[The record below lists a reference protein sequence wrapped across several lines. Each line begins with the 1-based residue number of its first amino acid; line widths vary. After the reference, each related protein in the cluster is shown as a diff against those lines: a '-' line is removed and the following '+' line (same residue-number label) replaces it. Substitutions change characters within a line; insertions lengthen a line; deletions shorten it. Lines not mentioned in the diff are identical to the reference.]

1 MEGVSI
7 PFDKYKKDSDNMVY
21 YYKRQTPNQTIT
33 IKHIPNFPT
42 EVDIYND
49 PRYHDV
55 DTDEEI
61 DMDYYEETGEGS
73 NKNEEDEDDLLN
85 KLTKYLSTIPTMV
98 NVPIPVMNVFTEE
111 VPKRLTKKKRLQHID
126 KRKTKHANRALP
138 RSSY

>member
-7 PFDKYKKDSDNMVY
+7 PFDKYNKNSDNMVY

-33 IKHIPNFPT
+33 INHIPNFPT

-61 DMDYYEETGEGS
+61 DMDYYEEPGEGS
-73 NKNEEDEDDLLN
+73 KKNEDEDDLLN
-85 KLTKYLSTIPTMV
+85 KLTKYLSTIPSSV
-98 NVPIPVMNVFTEE
+98 NVPTIDIFTEE
-111 VPKRLTKKKRLQHID
+111 RPKRLTKKKRIQHRD
-126 KRKTKHANRALP
+126 KRKTKHANKVLAK
-138 RSSY
+138 SSY